1 MKKTDLAARLA
12 RHTRVSKAV
21 AADELD
27 RIVHDI
33 LRRLRR
39 GKSAVLPGL
48 GEFKPGETPA
58 FEFES
63 QQHRKDRSRGKD
75 R

>member
-1 MKKTDLAARLA
+1 MKKTDLTARLA
-12 RHTRVSKAV
+12 RQTRVSKAV

-48 GEFKPGETPA
+48 GEFKPGEMPA
-58 FEFES
+58 FEFEP
-63 QQHRKDRSRGKD
+63 QHRKDPSRGKD